1 MTRDEFLVKML
12 EKGKVTQAQIDGIK
26 AKDEAIA
33 LYAKDGAKM
42 TKEQIKAVLD
52 KVLN

>member
-12 EKGKVTQAQIDGIK
+12 EKGKVTQVQIDGIK

-33 LYAKDGAKM
+33 LYVKDGAKM

-52 KVLN
+52 KVLS

>member
-12 EKGKVTQAQIDGIK
+12 GKGKVTQVQIDKLK
-26 AKDEAIA
+26 AKAEAVA
-33 LYAKDGAKM
+33 TYKKDGAKM

-52 KVLN
+52 KLTE